1 MENMLSKEA
10 KAELIRQ
17 QYRIIG
23 EHSAVKTCGWTKNMI
38 KGKGGCYKLKFYGIM
53 SNQCLQMTTSI
64 SCANR
69 CVFCWR
75 GYKAP
80 VSKTWDWEVNTP
92 QMIFDD
98 SVKAHHKLLQG
109 FGGQPALKQMYTM
122 SKQIKHVALS
132 LTGEPI
138 VYPRINELI
147 ELFDKN
153 GISTF
158 MVTNAQYPEEIK
170 NLRRVTQLYLSI
182 DAPNR
187 ELLKKIDKPLFKD
200 YWERLNKSMEYCA
213 QKKDRTCIRLT
224 IIKGLNDTDTK
235 GYAELITKG
244 KPDFIEVKA
253 YMHVGPSRERL
264 KMEQMP
270 WHEEIVEF
278 TKEIITYLPDYEIV
292 TEHVPSRV
300 VLCARKEFKK
310 NETWNTWIDFK
321 KWHELIN
328 TGKEFNK
335 YDFLKETPKVG
346 LSGRIIQKEVE
357 AKQEYK
363 KKTGK
368 KNKASKEEFDAEKA
382 CELIGKVFVDENTN
396 EIDLE

>member
-1 MENMLSKEA
+1 MLNQDA
-10 KAELIRQ
+10 KDELIRQ

-80 VSKTWDWEVNTP
+80 VSKTWDWNIDDP
-92 QMIFDD
+92 DMILNN
-98 SVKAHHKLLQG
+98 SIRAHHKLLEG
-109 FGGQPALKQMYTM
+109 FGGQPALKTMYNM
-122 SKQIKHVALS
+122 SKQVKHVALS

-147 ELFDKN
+147 ELFDKE

-170 NLRRVTQLYLSI
+170 NLKRVTQLYISI
-182 DAPNR
+182 DAPSK
-187 ELLKKIDKPLFKD
+187 ELLKKIDKPLFSD
-200 YWERLNKSMEYCA
+200 YWERMNKSLEYCA
-213 QKKDRTCIRLT
+213 AKKDRTCIRLT
-224 IIKGLNDTDTK
+224 IIKGLNDIDAK
-235 GYAELITKG
+235 GYAELISKG
-244 KPDFIEVKA
+244 RPDFIEVKA

-264 KMEQMP
+264 KMEDMP
-270 WHEEIVEF
+270 WHEEIVSF
-278 TKEIITYLPDYEIV
+278 TEELMKYLPEYEIA

-310 NETWNTWIDFK
+310 NGKWYTWIDFE
-321 KWHELIN
+321 KWNKLIN
-328 TGKEFNK
+328 SGRDFDKF
-335 YDFLKETPKVG
+335 DFLKETPQTG
-346 LSGRIIQKEVE
+346 MSGRQIQKEVE

-368 KNKASKEEFDAEKA
+368 KNKPSEDKFNAEDACK
-382 CELIGKVFVDENTN
+382 LIGKVFVDEKTD
-396 EIDLE
+396 EMDL